1 MLMSFVGVDNM
12 AEKQTFTDTINLSVQ
27 GKRDSYYFGGTMP
40 FKGGYGLYT
49 NSLPSIYNEGRQR
62 ALYWIHQHPQN
73 SLWQGASARI
83 CQRVAGTSAEIT
95 GKRRVSYYQ
104 QLIMFDADRGA
115 GIGSFVQKIIST
127 WHWSDDG
134 AVAEIIGRGDPSTP
148 LKPEAVVG
156 IGVLDP
162 LKCYFTN
169 DPEYPIWYAD
179 SVSGKLHRM
188 HYTRVHRFVPYPFSD
203 PELNGRGFSSLS
215 RALSY
220 VQQHIVQQQFIGESM
235 HNEPPPGIL
244 LVNGMPAE
252 DWRAVWDLYQE
263 ARRSQ
268 NITTYQPIMLIVG
281 KPGQAVTVEFKPFA
295 VPPPNYDPIEMTELQ
310 ARAIALGLDTDPQDV
325 LPLSG
330 GAFGTNTQSKVLD
343 RKNRDGGF
351 TYLLK
356 MLERFFN
363 TKVLPPYLTFRWN
376 YRDSEQSAEEAE
388 SAQRHLAIMNSFVDL
403 VNKTGAVSPE
413 RVSDIVVRYLADTVE
428 NLAPLLTDDSGSII
442 SLYDDD
448 MEETDITAGTAS
460 DTGQPT
466 GAPVPTSTPET
477 EQVATEKGI
486 GWKDFDAVA
495 SDFMGRFG
503 AIMNEQ
509 NDGNIASRRRAGDLL
524 RQQLRVYLRRSIVE
538 GKKDGG
544 VDEVNLTAGEESW
557 FLGKLATES
566 KYVSGL
572 TERIKDGGLSQ
583 AQIQQSLNAW
593 VRKTLE
599 AGYSFGLRM
608 AGEDGMYEFTGDDGL
623 ESCVTCNRL
632 KGQRHRY
639 SAWYKARLRPGV
651 DTDNFICGGWNCK
664 HVLRKTSGA
673 ARGRL
678 TKRYTG
684 IELEVIKGSD
694 VQLFYSF
701 GITPIEPT
709 RQPVNQRHKAHL
721 ALLRGVKDANRNYQ
735 SRR

>member
-1 MLMSFVGVDNM
+1 M
-12 AEKQTFTDTINLSVQ
+12 AEKDTLTDTIRLSVQ
-27 GKRDSYYFGGTMP
+27 GTRDSYYFGGTLP
-40 FKGGYGLYT
+40 FRGGYGLYT
-49 NSLPSIYNEGRQR
+49 NSLPSVYNEGRQR

-95 GKRRVSYYQ
+95 GKRRVNYYQ
-104 QLIMFDADRGA
+104 QLIMFDSDRGA
-115 GIGSFVQKIIST
+115 GLGSFVQKIIST

-134 AVAEIIGRGDPSTP
+134 AVAEIIGRGDPASA
-148 LKPEAVVG
+148 LNPEAVVG

-169 DPEYPIWYAD
+169 DPVYPVWYAD
-179 SVSGKLHRM
+179 SVSGAMHKL

-220 VQQHIVQQQFIGESM
+220 VQQHIVQQQFIGEAM

-244 LVNGMPAE
+244 LVNGMPAD

-263 ARRSQ
+263 ARRTQ
-268 NITTYQPIMLIVG
+268 GITTYQPIMLIVG
-281 KPGQAVTVEFKPFA
+281 KPGQSITVEFKPFA
-295 VPPPNYDPIEMTELQ
+295 MPPPNYDAIQMTELQ

-376 YRDSEQSAEEAE
+376 YRDTEQSAEQAE

-428 NLAPLLTDDSGSII
+428 DLAPLLTDDSGSII

-448 MEETDITAGTAS
+448 MEETSVDADTATG
-460 DTGQPT
+460 DGQPISAPSAAP
-466 GAPVPTSTPET
+466 APVAAQPVVSEASK
-477 EQVATEKGI
+477 VLA
-486 GWKDFDAVA
+486 GWKDFNQIAGE
-495 SDFMGRFG
+495 FMSRFG
-503 AIMNEQ
+503 SIMTNQNE
-509 NDGNIASRRRAGDLL
+509 GYIESRRRAGDLL
-524 RQQLRVYLRRSIVE
+524 RQQLRVFLRRSIVE

-544 VDEVNLTAGEESW
+544 VDEPDLTEGEQRW
-557 FLGKLATES
+557 FLGRLATES
-566 KYVSGL
+566 KYVSAL
-572 TERIKDGGLSQ
+572 TERIKNDGLSQ
-583 AQIQQSLNAW
+583 AQLNQSLGAW

-599 AGYSFGLRM
+599 AGYSFGLQM
-608 AGEDGMYEFTGDDGL
+608 AGEDGMYEFVGEDGL

-639 SAWYKARLRPGV
+639 SAWYKARLRPGI
-651 DTDNFICGGWNCK
+651 DTDNFVCGGWACK
-664 HVLRKTSGA
+664 HELIKTSGA

-678 TKRYTG
+678 TKHYRG
-684 IELEVIKGSD
+684 IELQVVRGSEVTTLHSHPLLIDLGIKTFKALNPAHARHHKLLKG
-694 VQLFYSF
+694 VEHALRRYA
-701 GITPIEPT
+701 G
-709 RQPVNQRHKAHL
+709 RQ
-721 ALLRGVKDANRNYQ
+721 
-735 SRR
+735 